1 MSIAARRVLVSLAVV
16 LLVVPAL
23 LILGAIVVLQS
34 ERTERWVEARIG
46 DALEREVEI
55 EGIDFQFGWPPAIN
69 VERLRI
75 ANPAWAKTPDLIDAM
90 DLHARI
96 EIPPLLKRYI
106 VIPYFSAR
114 TATAGLEQDGDRV
127 TWRFGDGAP
136 DQPSPFLIKRVNVED
151 GKVLYRNA
159 NDNTALDITLK
170 GTLGEG
176 AELNLT
182 ATGRVKG
189 EPAKATARVPSLQP
203 APDTP
208 IEIDAKATVGR
219 TNVAAAGTF
228 AADLESIDMKLRVA
242 GPTLRALDKVTGM
255 KLPDTP
261 PYSVSGHLRH
271 TGREWLLNS
280 LEGKVGDSDV
290 RGSMAYRTGG
300 KRPFIQADLK
310 SKLLDLDDLGPLIG
324 APPKTGPGETASE
337 EQKEKAEAQKKKPTV
352 LPREPFNTGAWTA
365 VDAEVK
371 LEAQRVLRPQQVP
384 INSFATHLVL
394 KDALLTLEP
403 VSFGV
408 AQGRVKANIALDAR
422 KDPLVANMDMDLQG
436 IKLEQIFPEK
446 KGMQPTLG
454 TLYGR
459 GKLQGHGVSV
469 GALLGTS
476 TGQLSVAVDG
486 GLVNLLLVELL
497 GLDLAEAGTLL
508 GSRKQ
513 EKVELRCAVADFSV
527 KDGVANPDVFVV
539 DTVDTVVKVEGT
551 VNLEAEQLDL
561 VTYPE
566 PKDMSVFSL
575 RSPVQ
580 MQGPFK
586 DPKIRP
592 KAGPIA
598 ARGAAAA
605 ALAAINPLL
614 ALLPFIETGPGK
626 DSDCAALLSHAKTQ
640 GAVKKQD

>member
-1 MSIAARRVLVSLAVV
+1 MTRRILISLAVV
-16 LLVVPAL
+16 LLVLPAL
-23 LILGAIVVLQS
+23 LILGAILALQS
-34 ERTERWVEARIG
+34 ERTERWVEARLG
-46 DALEREVEI
+46 EAMEREVQI

-69 VERLRI
+69 VEHLRI
-75 ANPAWAKTPDLIDAM
+75 ANPPWAKTPELIDASE
-90 DLHARI
+90 LHARV
-96 EIPPLLKRYI
+96 EILPLFKRHI

-114 TATAGLEQDGDRV
+114 TATAGLEQDGDRA
-127 TWRFGDGAP
+127 TWRFGDGGEA
-136 DQPSPFLIKRVNVED
+136 QRSPFLIKRVNVED

-159 NDNTALDITLK
+159 NDNTALDVAVK
-170 GTLGEG
+170 GALGEG

-182 ATGRVKG
+182 ATGRFKG
-189 EPAKATARVPSLQP
+189 EPAKGTARVPSLQP
-203 APDTP
+203 SPDTP

-228 AADLESIDMKLRVA
+228 AADLASIDMRLRLA
-242 GPTLRALDKVTGM
+242 GPTLRALEKVTGI
-255 KLPDTP
+255 KFPDTP
-261 PYSVSGHLRH
+261 PYTLSGHLRH
-271 TGREWLLNS
+271 TGQEWHFES
-280 LEGKVGDSDV
+280 FEGKVGDSDL
-290 RGSMAYRTGG
+290 RGELAYRAGG
-300 KRPFIQADLK
+300 KRPYIEANLK
-310 SKLLDLDDLGPLIG
+310 SKLLDLDDLGPLLG

-337 EQKEKAEAQKKKPTV
+337 EQKEKAAARKEKPTV
-352 LPREPFNTGAWTA
+352 LPHEPFNTGAWT
-365 VDAEVK
+365 VLDADVK
-371 LEAQRVLRPQQVP
+371 LEAQRVMRPKQVP
-384 INSFATHLVL
+384 IDSLATHVTL
-394 KDALLTLEP
+394 KDALLQLEP

-408 AQGRVKANIALDAR
+408 ADGTVKANIVLDAR

-459 GKLQGHGVSV
+459 GKLRGHGVSV
-469 GALLGTS
+469 GELLGTS
-476 TGQLSVAVDG
+476 SGQVSVAVDG
-486 GLVNLLLVELL
+486 GQVNLLLVELL

-508 GSRKQ
+508 GTRRK
-513 EKVELRCAVADFSV
+513 EKVELRCAVADFSLA
-527 KDGVANPDVFVV
+527 DGVASPEIFVI
-539 DTVDTVVKVEGT
+539 DTVDTVVNVEGT

-566 PKDMSVFSL
+566 PKDMSLFSL

-580 MQGPFK
+580 MKGPFK
-586 DPKIRP
+586 DPKVRP

-626 DSDCAALLSHAKTQ
+626 DSDCAQLLSHAKAK
-640 GAVKKQD
+640 GAVKKQE